1 MDCRIATEN
10 IVLHVKYEHK
20 EAKQVVLIKGKKV
33 TLSNLELMSVSQ
45 INKYTEQKM
54 DSKLDLSFLSDE
66 DRVFYNKNKNNPDM
80 QWALD
85 ILRG

>member
-1 MDCRIATEN
+1 MDYRIATEN

-20 EAKQVVLIKGKKV
+20 EAKQVILIKGKKV
-33 TLSNLELMSVSQ
+33 TMSQLELMSVSQ

-85 ILRG
+85 IMKG